1 MPIAVT
7 LTILDSTDI
16 ISIKTI
22 ASKIMQY
29 VFLNTCYFAFR
40 HNYAFKIIDEIWLDA
55 CSR

>member
-29 VFLNTCYFAFR
+29 VFSIHDTLPSN
-40 HNYAFKIIDEIWLDA
+40 IIML
-55 CSR
+55 SS